1 MTLVATKQDNL
12 LGGIQYLH
20 RFDNG
25 YGASVIRNQY
35 SYGGRSGRYELA
47 VILWDGEDWDIAY
60 DTHITDDVLGWLS
73 DEDVSLLL
81 TTISELPDPLLDYPY
96 SD

>member
-20 RFDNG
+20 RFPNG

-35 SYGGRSGRYELA
+35 SYGGSSGLYELA
-47 VILWDGEDWDIAY
+47 VIKWDGDDWDIAY
-60 DTHITDDVLGWLS
+60 DTHITDDVLGWLE
-73 DEDVSLLL
+73 DEKVSLLL
-81 TTISELPDPLLDYPY
+81 TTISKLPDSLLDYPY
-96 SD
+96 TD